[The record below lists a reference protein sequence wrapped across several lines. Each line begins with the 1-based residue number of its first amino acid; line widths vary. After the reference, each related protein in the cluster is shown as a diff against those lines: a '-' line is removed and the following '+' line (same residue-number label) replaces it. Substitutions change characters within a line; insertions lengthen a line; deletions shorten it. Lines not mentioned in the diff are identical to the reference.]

1 MRCSSQWKVHQVM
14 DKQPD
19 KRRSSIPSVDKLLG
33 SALFKDLLQQFGR
46 TQVTATIRST
56 LSEIRDS
63 LGSSDTVPDAP
74 PDTQEITDRVR
85 AELTTRHSSKLK
97 TVYNLTGTV
106 LHTNLGRS
114 ILPQEAIDAVVAAA
128 GGASNLEYDLASGE
142 RGDRDNHTEGLLREI
157 TGAEAATLVN
167 NNAAAVLLALNTLAL
182 NAEVPVSR
190 GELVEIGGSFR
201 IPDIMSRAGCTLV
214 EIGTTNRTHAR
225 DYRNA
230 ITPRTGLLM
239 KVHTSNYQV
248 KGFTRSVT
256 DKEVAAIAHEND
268 LPFVTDLGSGT
279 LVDLQSW
286 GLPYEPTV
294 TETLNSGADLVTFS
308 GDKLLGGPQAGII
321 VGRKDLIEQIKAN
334 PLKRALR
341 VDKMTIA
348 AIHAVLKLYLDPDN
362 LAVKLPSF
370 RLLSRNLEDIAR
382 VGKNVLPVL
391 QKKFAEQAE
400 VSLVDCASQIGSGS
414 MPLDLLPSKAIAIK
428 PTQRKGKGEQ
438 LTRICQ
444 QLRGLPVPVIGRI
457 KAGAVM
463 LDLRCL
469 EDDDKFISQLD
480 FLEIN

>member
-1 MRCSSQWKVHQVM
+1 M
-14 DKQPD
+14 D
-19 KRRSSIPSVDKLLG
+19 KRRSSIPSVDKLL
-33 SALFKDLLQQFGR
+33 SSSLFKDLLKQFGR
-46 TQVTATIRST
+46 TQVTGTIRRI
-56 LSEIRDS
+56 LSEIRDD
-63 LGSSDTVPDAP
+63 LNSSNTVPDVP
-74 PDTQEITDRVR
+74 PDMQEITDRVR
-85 AELTTRHSSKLK
+85 AELTTRHIDTLK

-114 ILPQEAIDAVVAAA
+114 ILPQEAIEAVVAAA
-128 GGASNLEYDLASGE
+128 GGASNLEYDLATGE
-142 RGDRDNHTEGLLREI
+142 RGDRDSHTEGLLREI

-167 NNAAAVLLALNTLAL
+167 NNAAAVLLVLNTLAL

-225 DYRNA
+225 DYSNA
-230 ITPRTGLLM
+230 ITSRTGLLM

-248 KGFTRSVT
+248 RGFTKSVA
-256 DKEVAAIAHEND
+256 DKEVAAIAHENN

-294 TETLNSGADLVTFS
+294 TETLDSGADLVTFS

-321 VGRKDLIEQIKAN
+321 VGRKDLIDQIKSN

-362 LAVKLPSF
+362 LAKKLPSF
-370 RLLSRNLEDIAR
+370 RLLSRDLEDIIR
-382 VGKNVLPVL
+382 VGNSVLPIL
-391 QKKFAEQAE
+391 QKIFTEQAE
-400 VSLVDCASQIGSGS
+400 VSLVDCSSQIGSGS

-428 PTQRKGKGEQ
+428 PTRRKGDGKQ
-438 LTRICQ
+438 LTRICHL
-444 QLRGLPVPVIGRI
+444 LRQLPVPVIGRI
-457 KAGAVM
+457 KEGAVM

-469 EDDDKFISQLD
+469 EDDAKFISQLH
-480 FLEIN
+480 LLKIE